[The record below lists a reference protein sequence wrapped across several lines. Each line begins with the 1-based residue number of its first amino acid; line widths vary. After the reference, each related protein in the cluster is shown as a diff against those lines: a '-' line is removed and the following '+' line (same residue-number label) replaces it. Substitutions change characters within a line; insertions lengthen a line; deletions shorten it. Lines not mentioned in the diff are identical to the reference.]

1 MKAVRV
7 LIAGRVQG
15 VGFRWA
21 VERQAGRLAV
31 DGWVRNLSDGRVEA
45 RFEGDDAAVGDLVAF
60 CREGPDT
67 ARVESVSVSDVEPE
81 RSGAFQV
88 R

>member
-1 MKAVRV
+1 M

-21 VERQAGRLAV
+21 VAREAERLGLE
-31 DGWVRNLSDGRVEA
+31 GWVRNLSDGRVEA
-45 RFEGDDAAVGDLVAF
+45 RFEGEDAAVDAAVAF

-67 ARVESVSVSDVEPE
+67 ARVESVSVTDVEPE
-81 RSGAFQV
+81 GSGAFRV

>member
-1 MKAVRV
+1 M

-21 VERQAGRLAV
+21 VEREAGRLGLG
-31 DGWVRNLSDGRVEA
+31 GWVRNLSDGRVEA
-45 RFEGDDAAVGDLVAF
+45 RFEGEDAAVDAAVAF

-67 ARVESVSVSDVEPE
+67 ARVESVSVTDVEPE
-81 RSGAFQV
+81 GSGAFRV

>member
-1 MKAVRV
+1 VTAVRV

-15 VGFRWA
+15 VGFRWG
-21 VERQAGRLAV
+21 VEREAGRLGV
-31 DGWVRNLSDGRVEA
+31 EGWVRNLSDGRVEA
-45 RFEGDDAAVGDLVAF
+45 RFEGAAEAVDGLVEY

-67 ARVESVSVSDVEPE
+67 ARVESVSVTDVEPE
-81 RSGAFQV
+81 RTGVFRV

>member
-1 MKAVRV
+1 VKAVRV

-21 VERQAGRLAV
+21 VKREAGRLGV
-31 DGWVRNLSDGRVEA
+31 DGWVRNLSDGRVEVW
-45 RFEGDDAAVGDLVAF
+45 FEGDDAPVDEVVGY

-67 ARVESVSVSDVEPE
+67 ARVESVSVTDVEPE
-81 RSGAFQV
+81 RSGVFRV